1 MIDYG
6 GGGWGE
12 GANGGMKD
20 GSWSRF
26 QQKATIGIMFSTS
39 SFLQENNFFQVNEG
53 EFFVIDHCGW
63 MVAEDSC

>member
-6 GGGWGE
+6 GGGVG
-12 GANGGMKD
+12 GANEGMKD

-39 SFLQENNFFQVNEG
+39 SFLQEK
-53 EFFVIDHCGW
+53 I
-63 MVAEDSC
+63 